1 VSCVVLLAWW
11 PLRQRPGVGTA
22 ANAMLVGSVMDV
34 ILSLVQPPH
43 SLWAR
48 VSLLVG
54 GVVGN
59 GIATGL
65 YVGAGLG
72 PGPRDGLS
80 IGVAARGRSLRVVR
94 TCIEATVLVSGI
106 LLGGTA
112 GIGTVLY
119 ALGIGPITHVTIP
132 ALAIGRRGADAALS
146 RGGASPPAR

>member
-1 VSCVVLLAWW
+1 MAAATAA
-11 PLRQRPGVGTA
+11 GVGTA
-22 ANAMLVGSVMDV
+22 ANAMLVGTVMDV

-43 SLWAR
+43 ALWAR

-80 IGVAARGRSLRVVR
+80 IGVAARG
-94 TCIEATVLVSGI
+94 I

-132 ALAIGRRGADAALS
+132 ALAVGWRGGDAAL
-146 RGGASPPAR
+146 RPGGASWDINWSVI